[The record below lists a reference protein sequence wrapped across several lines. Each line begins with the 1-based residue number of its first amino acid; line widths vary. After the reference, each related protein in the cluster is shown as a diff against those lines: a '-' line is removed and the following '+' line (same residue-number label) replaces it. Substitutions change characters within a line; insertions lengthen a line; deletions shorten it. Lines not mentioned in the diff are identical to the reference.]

1 MTAKQ
6 NTSTMTGHQ
15 KSNDRIFTLKEI
27 IKLIPSFFLLPM
39 VLGISTVVITIHQ
52 QNITLQQRAED
63 RQLARERRELE
74 KTIADEKCEQEYNIS
89 AEQRDISEKQR
100 KRGLD
105 IQIQQYRNTLL
116 VEYIREIGQM
126 LERNQGSLTN
136 NTIIA
141 TLARVQTLSI
151 VRQFDSHGK
160 AQIIQFLYEA
170 GQLTASQNP
179 LDLST
184 ADLNNMNMNSSISE
198 LPMNELSL
206 AGVQLRFCSF
216 VAQVY

>member
-27 IKLIPSFFLLPM
+27 IKLMSSFLLAM
-39 VLGISTVVITIHQ
+39 VL
-52 QNITLQQRAED
+52 ED

-74 KTIADEKCEQEYNIS
+74 KTIADEKREQEYNIS

-100 KRGLD
+100 KHGLD

-126 LERNQGSLTN
+126 LERNQGSLAN

-170 GQLTASQNP
+170 G
-179 LDLST
+179 
-184 ADLNNMNMNSSISE
+184 
-198 LPMNELSL
+198 
-206 AGVQLRFCSF
+206 
-216 VAQVY
+216 

>member
-27 IKLIPSFFLLPM
+27 IKLMSSFLLAM
-39 VLGISTVVITIHQ
+39 VL
-52 QNITLQQRAED
+52 ED

-74 KTIADEKCEQEYNIS
+74 KTIADEKREQEYNIS

-100 KRGLD
+100 KHGLD

-126 LERNQGSLTN
+126 LERNQGSLAN

-141 TLARVQTLSI
+141 TLARVQTL
-151 VRQFDSHGK
+151 
-160 AQIIQFLYEA
+160 
-170 GQLTASQNP
+170 
-179 LDLST
+179 
-184 ADLNNMNMNSSISE
+184 
-198 LPMNELSL
+198 
-206 AGVQLRFCSF
+206 
-216 VAQVY
+216 

>member
-1 MTAKQ
+1 
-6 NTSTMTGHQ
+6 
-15 KSNDRIFTLKEI
+15 
-27 IKLIPSFFLLPM
+27 M

>member
-27 IKLIPSFFLLPM
+27 IKLMSSFLLAM
-39 VLGISTVVITIHQ
+39 

-74 KTIADEKCEQEYNIS
+74 KTIADEKREQEYNIS

-100 KRGLD
+100 KHGLD

-126 LERNQGSLTN
+126 LERNQGSLAN

-170 GQLTASQNP
+170 G
-179 LDLST
+179 
-184 ADLNNMNMNSSISE
+184 
-198 LPMNELSL
+198 
-206 AGVQLRFCSF
+206 
-216 VAQVY
+216 

>member
-1 MTAKQ
+1 
-6 NTSTMTGHQ
+6 
-15 KSNDRIFTLKEI
+15 
-27 IKLIPSFFLLPM
+27 

-74 KTIADEKCEQEYNIS
+74 KTIADEKREQEYNIS

-100 KRGLD
+100 KHGLD

-126 LERNQGSLTN
+126 LERNQGSLAN

-141 TLARVQTLSI
+141 TLARVQTLVCRRKTERI
-151 VRQFDSHGK
+151 NVERKNIERKNIEREKCRKF
-160 AQIIQFLYEA
+160 A
-170 GQLTASQNP
+170 
-179 LDLST
+179 
-184 ADLNNMNMNSSISE
+184 
-198 LPMNELSL
+198 
-206 AGVQLRFCSF
+206 LRCFYS
-216 VAQVY
+216 